1 MLPQATLISSE
12 SLCGGPFGEE
22 WLILILRCWLVKC
35 NSPMDGWRFQRL
47 FLDVGG
53 DIVQYL
59 TEVHTIGCNTLA
71 ISHDIAI
78 LAVAEYLQ
86 MRFGAISV
94 PELGGIFISDD
105 ILRGS

>member
-1 MLPQATLISSE
+1 MQFANGWMEISKAHE
-12 SLCGGPFGEE
+12 
-22 WLILILRCWLVKC
+22 V
-35 NSPMDGWRFQRL
+35 
-47 FLDVGG
+47 LDVGG

-105 ILRGS
+105 ILRDHNDLQTTNSHHRRPRY